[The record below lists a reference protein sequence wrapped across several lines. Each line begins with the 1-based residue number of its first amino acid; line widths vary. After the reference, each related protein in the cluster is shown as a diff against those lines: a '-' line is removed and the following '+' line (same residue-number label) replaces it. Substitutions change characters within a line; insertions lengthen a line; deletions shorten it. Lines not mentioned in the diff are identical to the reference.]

1 MNGRKMR
8 LGACMLAMLLAV
20 GMLVTFPGCF
30 GGEPGVEE
38 LWENSQKAEENIN
51 SLHMEIAIYY
61 ENTKFGGGQIQT
73 TSINVS
79 GDNVQASS
87 ALFGQ
92 SFSELIVV
100 NGTQYTRTMGSEEWT
115 EQAATVDRQTVT
127 EQVAGFADLPNI
139 ASSSENLGV
148 ETLDGQE
155 VYHLVFTLT
164 PDEVKSLFK
173 TVQPSQLAANA
184 GGQVDVWV
192 QKDTD
197 YRVKYEALVKNASI
211 TEQIGYGDIRV
222 VTTITSINEPIAIAP
237 PV

>member
-1 MNGRKMR
+1 MNGRMSR
-8 LGACMLAMLLAV
+8 FYVCMLAMLLVA
-20 GMLVTFPGCF
+20 GMMVTFPGCF
-30 GGEPGVEE
+30 GGEPGVDE
-38 LWENSQKAEENIN
+38 LWEKSQEAEEDIN

-87 ALFGQ
+87 SLFGQ

-100 NGTQYTRTMGSEEWT
+100 GGKQYTRVMGSEQWT
-115 EQAATVDRQTVT
+115 EEAASVNRKTVT
-127 EQVAGFADLPNI
+127 QQVEGFVNLPAT

-148 ETLDGQE
+148 ESLDGQE
-155 VYHLVFTLT
+155 VYHLTFTLT

-173 TVQPSQLAANA
+173 NVEASQLAANA

-192 QKDTD
+192 QKETN
-197 YRVKYEALVKNASI
+197 YRVKYESLVKNASI
-211 TEQIGYGDIRV
+211 TEQIGYGDIRI
-222 VTTITSINEPIAIAP
+222 VTTITSINEPISIAP

>member
-1 MNGRKMR
+1 MNGRTSR
-8 LGACMLAMLLAV
+8 SFVCILAMLLVA
-20 GMLVTFPGCF
+20 GMLVAFPGCF
-30 GGEPGVEE
+30 GGEPSVEE
-38 LWENSQKAEENIN
+38 IWEESQKAEEDIN

-79 GDNVQASS
+79 GDNIQASS

-100 NGTQYTRTMGSEEWT
+100 NGKQYTKTMGSEQWE
-115 EQAATVDRQTVT
+115 EQAATIDRQTVT
-127 EQVAGFADLPNI
+127 QQVEGFADLPTT
-139 ASSSENLGV
+139 AASSENLGT
-148 ETLDGQE
+148 ETLDGNE

-164 PDEVKSLFK
+164 PDEVKSLFRNVEA
-173 TVQPSQLAANA
+173 TQLAANA

-211 TEQIGYGDIRV
+211 TEQIGYGDIRI
-222 VTTITSINEPIAIAP
+222 VTTITSINEPIAISP